1 MMTCSGAAG
10 SAQVVS
16 LSLSLITL
24 AVSNIPDNK
33 LKALNIVCPTLHY
46 GVPGTLSEADI
57 QDVNL

>member
-1 MMTCSGAAG
+1 MMTCSEAAG

-16 LSLSLITL
+16 HTLITL